1 MSQSENIN
9 NSTSTLHEVRA
20 ARDHAEF
27 LRDQLLA
34 QWQRLQEDERQM
46 TPAEKQAPRREKGK
60 QAMQKAI
67 AAATHAIASINQAL
81 SDLER
86 VQ

>member
-1 MSQSENIN
+1 MPQPENIN
-9 NSTSTLHEVRA
+9 NATSTLNEIRA

-34 QWQRLQEDERQM
+34 QWQRLQEDERLM
-46 TPAEKQAPRREKGK
+46 PPAEKQAPRREQGK
-60 QAMQKAI
+60 QAMRKAL
-67 AAATHAIASINQAL
+67 AAANHAIARINQAL

>member
-1 MSQSENIN
+1 MTHSN
-9 NSTSTLHEVRA
+9 NSNSTLNEIRA

-34 QWQRLQEDERQM
+34 QWQHLKEDEQEM
-46 TPAEKQAPRREKGK
+46 TPDPIQATRREKGK
-60 QAMQKAI
+60 DAMQKAI
-67 AAATHAIASINQAL
+67 TAANHAIASINQAL

-86 VQ
+86 VK